1 MTDGNLGYKP
11 GVVEKV
17 IFEYSPLD
25 ESLNKGF
32 KKYNKWNKVINY
44 DNDLIYNSVHN
55 FNEYSVSNFNEIS
68 LLYSKVDTLNKFYHD
83 FKKQENVKSQTNETK
98 QKKITVLK

>member
-1 MTDGNLGYKP
+1 M
-11 GVVEKV
+11 
-17 IFEYSPLD
+17 
-25 ESLNKGF
+25 
-32 KKYNKWNKVINY
+32 
-44 DNDLIYNSVHN
+44 HN
-55 FNEYSVSNFNEIS
+55 FNKYSVSNFNEIS

>member
-32 KKYNKWNKVINY
+32 KKDDKWNKVINY
-44 DNDLIYNSVHN
+44 DNDLMYNAVHN
-55 FNEYSVSNFNEIS
+55 FNKYSVSNFNEIS

-83 FKKQENVKSQTNETK
+83 FKKQEDVKVKPMK
-98 QKKITVLK
+98 QSKRK